1 MIAGRLLWKGLG
13 IVTVSAGFS
22 MSFLAWLFSLGILL
36 PARLAGA
43 AEAPVQITLEQAL
56 SEALNR
62 HPTLSVERREIDI
75 AKGTRRQAG
84 IYPFNPEIEAE
95 GGAGRARDRVEADE
109 RRGINTQSVGISQTI
124 WLKGQRGLRVRG
136 AEAGVLR
143 AQSLVEDAERQVVA
157 DTLKTYSDLLVSQE
171 RVSLAR
177 EILGVVRQV
186 QDAAQKLF
194 EGDAVPQLDVFRS
207 EVEVRKAENRFVLE
221 ERTLAVA
228 QRELALLIGRAVE
241 QPLRAV
247 APSPVLAQPPGD
259 VDALRN
265 EAFARRPDLNAAL
278 AAVQAGQ
285 AEVDLVKAERFL
297 PELKVGLKYEAA
309 RDFDAVGQSGLL
321 TLSIPLPLFNRRD
334 GDLDRARAE
343 VARQEAQVELAR
355 RRIEKEVSTAARQ
368 VAASRQIV
376 DRYVESILPQ
386 QERNFRLLR
395 EAYAIGEIRIT
406 DVFVGQREFI
416 GDREAYLEAV
426 GALNAATA
434 ELYRALNV
442 RP

>member
-36 PARLAGA
+36 PANLAGA
-43 AEAPVQITLEQAL
+43 AEAPAQITLEQAL
-56 SEALNR
+56 FEALDRN
-62 HPTLSVERREIDI
+62 PTLSVERREIDI

-84 IYPFNPEIEAE
+84 IYPFNPEIEAG

-207 EVEVRKAENRFVLE
+207 EVEVRKAENRLVVE

-228 QRELALLIGRAVE
+228 QRQLALLIGRAVE
-241 QPLRAV
+241 PSLRAV
-247 APSPVLAQPPGD
+247 APTPVLAQPRGD
-259 VDALRN
+259 IDALRN
-265 EAFARRPDLNAAL
+265 QAFARRPDLNAAR

-285 AEVDLVKAERFL
+285 AEVDLVKAERFF
-297 PELKVGLKYEAA
+297 PEIKVGLKYEAA

-321 TLSIPLPLFNRRD
+321 TLSVPLPLFNRRD

-343 VARQEAQVELAR
+343 VARHESQVELAR
-355 RRIEKEVSTAARQ
+355 RRIEKEVSTAVQQ

-376 DRYVESILPQ
+376 GRYVESILPQ

-416 GDREAYLEAV
+416 GDRETYLEEV

-434 ELYRALNV
+434 ELYRAVNA

>member
-13 IVTVSAGFS
+13 IATVSAGFS
-22 MSFLAWLFSLGILL
+22 ISLLAWLCSLGILL

-62 HPTLSVERREIDI
+62 NPTLSVERREIDI

-84 IYPFNPEIEAE
+84 IYPFNPELEVG
-95 GGAGRARDRVEADE
+95 GGAGRARDRIEADE
-109 RRGINTQSVGISQTI
+109 RRGINTKSIGISQTI
-124 WLKGQRGLRVRG
+124 WMKGQRGLRVRG

-143 AQSLVEDAERQVVA
+143 AQSLVQDAERQVVA
-157 DTLKTYSDLLVSQE
+157 DTLKTYSELLVSQE
-171 RVSLAR
+171 RVNLAR

>member
-1 MIAGRLLWKGLG
+1 MRFC
-13 IVTVSAGFS
+13 VRMS
-22 MSFLAWLFSLGILL
+22 SFLAWLLSLGLLL
-36 PARLAGA
+36 PAGPAGG

-62 HPTLSVERREIDI
+62 NPTLSVERREIDI
-75 AKGTRRQAG
+75 AKGTRRQAA

-109 RRGINTQSVGISQTI
+109 RRGINTKSIGISQTI

-143 AQSLVEDAERQVVA
+143 AQSLVQDAERQVVA

-171 RVSLAR
+171 RVNLAR

-207 EVEVRKAENRFVLE
+207 EVEVRKAENRLVNE

-228 QRELALLIGRAVE
+228 QRELALLIGRTVE

-247 APSPVLAQPPGD
+247 APSPVLAQPQGD

-285 AEVDLVKAERFL
+285 AEVDLVKAERFF

-355 RRIEKEVSTAARQ
+355 RRIEKEVSTAAQQ

-395 EAYAIGEIRIT
+395 EAYAIGEIRVT

>member
-1 MIAGRLLWKGLG
+1 
-13 IVTVSAGFS
+13 
-22 MSFLAWLFSLGILL
+22 
-36 PARLAGA
+36 
-43 AEAPVQITLEQAL
+43 
-56 SEALNR
+56 
-62 HPTLSVERREIDI
+62 
-75 AKGTRRQAG
+75 
-84 IYPFNPEIEAE
+84 
-95 GGAGRARDRVEADE
+95 
-109 RRGINTQSVGISQTI
+109 
-124 WLKGQRGLRVRG
+124 
-136 AEAGVLR
+136 VLR
-143 AQSLVEDAERQVVA
+143 AQSLVQDAERQVVA
-157 DTLKTYSDLLVSQE
+157 DTLRTYSDLLVSQE

-194 EGDAVPQLDVFRS
+194 DDDAVPQLDVFRS
-207 EVEVRKAENRFVLE
+207 EVEVRKAENRLVNE
-221 ERTLAVA
+221 ERALAVA

-241 QPLRAV
+241 EPLRAA
-247 APSPVLAQPPGD
+247 APSPVLEQPQGD
-259 VDALRN
+259 IDALRK

-278 AAVQAGQ
+278 AAVKAGL

-297 PELKVGLKYEAA
+297 PELRVGLKYEAA

-355 RRIEKEVSTAARQ
+355 RRIEKEVSTAVQQ
-368 VAASRQIV
+368 VAASREIV

-395 EAYAIGEIRIT
+395 EAYTIGEIRIT

-434 ELYRALNV
+434 ELYRALNA
-442 RP
+442 RL

>member
-1 MIAGRLLWKGLG
+1 MIAGRLLCKGLG
-13 IVTVSAGFS
+13 VATVSAGFS
-22 MSFLAWLFSLGILL
+22 ISFLAWLLSLGILL
-36 PARLAGA
+36 PASLAGA

-56 SEALNR
+56 SEAMDRN
-62 HPTLSVERREIDI
+62 PTLSVERREIDI

-84 IYPFNPEIEAE
+84 IYPFNPEIEAS
-95 GGAGRARDRVEADE
+95 GGAGRAHDRVETNE

-124 WLKGQRGLRVRG
+124 WLQGQRGLRVRG
-136 AEAGVLR
+136 ADAGVLR
-143 AQSLVEDAERQVVA
+143 AQSLVQDAERQVVA
-157 DTLKTYSDLLVSQE
+157 DTLRTYSDLLVSQE

-186 QDAAQKLF
+186 RDAAQTLF
-194 EGDAVPQLDVFRS
+194 EGDAVPQLDVFRA
-207 EVEVRKAENRFVLE
+207 EVEVRKAENRLVVE
-221 ERTLAVA
+221 ERTVAVA

-247 APSPVLAQPPGD
+247 APNPVLPHPQGD
-259 VDALRN
+259 IDALRN

-278 AAVQAGQ
+278 AAVKAGR

-297 PELKVGLKYEAA
+297 PEIKVGLKYEAA

-355 RRIEKEVSTAARQ
+355 RRIEKEVSTTVQQ
-368 VAASRQIV
+368 VSASRQIV
-376 DRYVESILPQ
+376 DRYVETILPQ

-416 GDREAYLEAV
+416 GDREAHLEAV